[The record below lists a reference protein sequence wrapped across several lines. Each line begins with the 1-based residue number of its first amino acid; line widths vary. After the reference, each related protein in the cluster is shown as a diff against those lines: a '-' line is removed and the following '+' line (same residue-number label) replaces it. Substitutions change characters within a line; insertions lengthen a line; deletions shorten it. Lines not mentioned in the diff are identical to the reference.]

1 MKNKPIEKLQQRKK
15 KLEEEIKKSTQA
27 IEKHEKTIEENK
39 AELQRIESQLVIELL
54 IEHNLNVEDLIGLL
68 GESSQKTDIN

>member
-1 MKNKPIEKLQQRKK
+1 MLKDFTRVAVMPQ
-15 KLEEEIKKSTQA
+15 EEIKKSTQA

-39 AELQRIESQLVIELL
+39 VELQRIESQLVIDLL

>member
-27 IEKHEKTIEENK
+27 IEKNK
-39 AELQRIESQLVIELL
+39 VELQRIESQLVIDLL